1 MHLPIRQGDHRGDLA
16 RGFLRQGFAQ
26 RSKQRGALF
35 FAILYRNFTHL
46 GAELALK
53 RLL

>member
-1 MHLPIRQGDHRGDLA
+1 MHLPVRQGDHRGDLA
-16 RGFLRQGFAQ
+16 RRFLRQGIAQ
-26 RSKQRGALF
+26 RRKQRGSLF